1 MDKKYVFCPNCGKKL
16 FRIGKDSIYNNIY
29 VWCKTCRKEIFIKS
43 QRAETK

>member
-1 MDKKYVFCPNCGKKL
+1 MDKKYVFCPYCGKKL
-16 FRIGKDSIYNNIY
+16 FRIDKDSIYNNIY

>member
-16 FRIGKDSIYNNIY
+16 FRIGKDSVYNNIY